1 MLLILSKRRRGGDYD
16 DIAFRNC
23 FTLEKLQW
31 LGTAVY
37 GCSKMGDVAR
47 AQFGPGNQL
56 NAGCVL

>member
-23 FTLEKLQW
+23 FTLEKRQW

-37 GCSKMGDVAR
+37 GCSGTGDGGQCNWGDAS
-47 AQFGPGNQL
+47 L
-56 NAGCVL
+56 